1 MSDSDITIH
10 FHSNPAAGLDVSQA
24 AIINNQALSLSR
36 QGDYAGAEGLHLQ
49 ALDLKLSAVGEN
61 DLTTAITRN
70 ALGELYLKM
79 GRITDA
85 EEQLKKAVSVRMRS
99 GPAYDTAV
107 SVENFGQVHE
117 AKGDL
122 EEARRV
128 RLSHPADIMVCGNYD
143 CPGSTFDRSQLLACS
158 GCKSAFYCG
167 RACQRTDW
175 RARHQTFCKKRA

>member
-1 MSDSDITIH
+1 MSDFAMHVHSDPV
-10 FHSNPAAGLDVSQA
+10 SGMVVSQA
-24 AIINNQALSLSR
+24 AMINNQALSLSR
-36 QGDYAGAEGLHLQ
+36 QGDYAGSEDLHLQ

-61 DLTTAITRN
+61 DPMTAISRN

-85 EEQLKKAVSVRMRS
+85 EEQLRKAISVRMKI
-99 GPAYDTAV
+99 GPAYDAAV
-107 SVENFGQVHE
+107 SLENLGQVHE

-143 CPGSTFDRSQLLACS
+143 CPGQTFDRSQLLACS

-167 RACQRTDW
+167 RACQAKDW
-175 RARHQTFCKKRA
+175 RARHKTFCKKCS